1 MNKHPLILNAAD
13 IAAMPGEKRIHFLNP
28 NAVRINKSLGDAVGL
43 TQIGVH
49 IISVKPGHDTTEY
62 HKHFYEEECVYILS
76 GQGTA
81 IIDGEHHAVGPGDF
95 LGFPRNTVAHN
106 ILNNGSEI
114 LQCLVMGQ
122 RLEQDVADYPD
133 KNKRLYRNSGHWDL
147 VDMTD
152 ISEPQRI
159 FLPSDDSDEG

>member
-1 MNKHPLILNAAD
+1 MDNHKLLLKAAD
-13 IAAMPGEKRIHFLNP
+13 ITAMPGEKRIHFLNP

-43 TQIGVH
+43 TQLGVH

-62 HKHFYEEECVYILS
+62 HKHYYEEECVYILS
-76 GQGTA
+76 GRATA
-81 IIDGEHHAVGPGDF
+81 IIDGERYSVGAGDF
-95 LGFPRNTVAHN
+95 LGFPRGVAAHN
-106 ILNNGSEI
+106 IVNDGDEI

-133 KNKRLYRNSGHWDL
+133 KAKRLYRNSGQWDL
-147 VDMTD
+147 VDQAD

-159 FLPSDDSDEG
+159 ILPPDEG

>member
-1 MNKHPLILNAAD
+1 MDNHKLLLKAAD
-13 IAAMPGEKRIHFLNP
+13 ITAMPGEKRIHFLNP

-43 TQIGVH
+43 TQLGVH

-62 HKHFYEEECVYILS
+62 HKHYYEEECVYILS
-76 GQGTA
+76 GQATA
-81 IIDGEHHAVGPGDF
+81 IIDGERYTVGPGDF
-95 LGFPRNTVAHN
+95 LGFPRGVAAHN
-106 ILNNGSEI
+106 IINDGDEI

-133 KNKRLYRNSGHWDL
+133 KAKRIYRNGGQWDL
-147 VDMTD
+147 VDLVN

-159 FLPSDDSDEG
+159 VLPPDELL